1 MKLMKFYETGFLL
14 YTSAV
19 YYLYEFNLSSG
30 GGLSQVWYVS
40 SMAVGMVS
48 RETTCWSNTTE
59 LLNAFL
65 I

>member
-1 MKLMKFYETGFLL
+1 MDALTN
-14 YTSAV
+14 
-19 YYLYEFNLSSG
+19 LYEFSLSSG

-40 SMAVGMVS
+40 SMAVGIVS